1 MIFSNNM
8 DYDDSSPQPVE
19 GAFYASSS
27 YHKTKF
33 NYFREE
39 LELNAKDI
47 LLPIS
52 ENDELSVLRDN
63 NLISIKNSPE
73 FEKNKEPDTPTN
85 RICTSLLCMERLAFF
100 LEFALA
106 YVEEEDGLQKH
117 IMRYPQFFAS
127 KAITQKL
134 DRGVK
139 NGIIWHTQGSGKT
152 ALAFYNVKYLSNYF
166 QKKGQVAKFY
176 FIVDRLDLLKQASGE
191 FRNRV

>member
-8 DYDDSSPQPVE
+8 EYDDSSSHPIE

-27 YHKTKF
+27 YGRTKF

-39 LELNAKDI
+39 LELNLKDT

-73 FEKNKEPDTPTN
+73 FEKNKDPNTPTN
-85 RICTSLLCMERLAFF
+85 RICTSLLCRERLAFF

-117 IMRYPQFFAS
+117 IMRYLSFLRA
-127 KAITQKL
+127 KL
-134 DRGVK
+134 SR
-139 NGIIWHTQGSGKT
+139 
-152 ALAFYNVKYLSNYF
+152 
-166 QKKGQVAKFY
+166 
-176 FIVDRLDLLKQASGE
+176 
-191 FRNRV
+191 RN

>member
-1 MIFSNNM
+1 M
-8 DYDDSSPQPVE
+8 E

-85 RICTSLLCMERLAFF
+85 RICTSLLCM
-100 LEFALA
+100 
-106 YVEEEDGLQKH
+106 
-117 IMRYPQFFAS
+117 
-127 KAITQKL
+127 
-134 DRGVK
+134 
-139 NGIIWHTQGSGKT
+139 
-152 ALAFYNVKYLSNYF
+152 
-166 QKKGQVAKFY
+166 
-176 FIVDRLDLLKQASGE
+176 
-191 FRNRV
+191 